1 VSIFNQFINSAARQ
15 VGRNVANDVYY
26 RNRTSTV
33 KSKDLICYS
42 TQGYQEG
49 DVEIIQDKNWRRE
62 FTKWY
67 AWLIMSIAGLVPY
80 LGVLVSFFWVPNLFR
95 TFFKKY
101 QMHFYN
107 FKWNVYKVQ
116 DKRTKEGIR
125 EIKNL
130 DMVYSSS
137 SNNPP
142 YLRNKVEAILLV
154 AIPLYLCIWSTEAI
168 KKSIKEDEAKKAS
181 ISKVGSLK

>member
-1 VSIFNQFINSAARQ
+1 MSIFSQFINSATRQ

-26 RNRTSTV
+26 GNRTSTV

-42 TQGYQEG
+42 THGYQEG
-49 DVEIIQDKNWRRE
+49 DCRILYDKQWKGE

-67 AWLIMSIAGLVPY
+67 AWPIMSIAGLIPY
-80 LGVLVSFFWVPNLFR
+80 LGVLFSFFWVPNLFR

-101 QMHFYN
+101 QMHFYD
-107 FKWNVYKVQ
+107 FKWNTYKVQ

-137 SNNPP
+137 HDNPP
-142 YLRNKVEAILLV
+142 QLRNKVEAILLV
-154 AIPLYLCIWSTEAI
+154 AIPLCLCIWSTEAI

-181 ISKVGSLK
+181 ISKVGNLE